1 MTPQL
6 QKVLALAHLAAH
18 NIPKK
23 TFLRS
28 AFMWKSHYVFTIKT
42 TSVQVLLLKKLGEND
57 QCKSA
62 FPPSLKV
69 LQMPNVL
76 QSPNKNTV
84 RVITSSNICLSVMR
98 LKGGK
103 ATCATTTTLGV

>member
-69 LQMPNVL
+69 LQMPN
-76 QSPNKNTV
+76 
-84 RVITSSNICLSVMR
+84 CFALSQQKHCPCDHFIQHLPQR
-98 LKGGK
+98 YE
-103 ATCATTTTLGV
+103 A